1 MHDQIE
7 FKLFGRS
14 IERVAILFGGALIVW
29 SVFVSL
35 ISQSESLTSM
45 IPAFF
50 GLPISILGLL
60 SLRYPNRQKLFMHI
74 NVFLGLL
81 VFIGGL
87 DLVRSLV
94 SGNASFDNPWADVSK
109 LFMAVSGAFFCYA
122 CVQSF
127 LHVRRVRQ
135 SQSTEDAI

>member
-7 FKLFGRS
+7 FKLFGQS

-29 SVFVSL
+29 SIFVSL
-35 ISQSESLTSM
+35 ISQSQSLTSM

-60 SLRYPNRQKLFMHI
+60 SLRYPDKQKFFMHI
-74 NVFLGLL
+74 NVFLGSL

-87 DLVRSLV
+87 DLLRSLV
-94 SGNASFDNPWADVSK
+94 SDNAFLHNPWADVSK
-109 LFMAVSGAFFCYA
+109 LFMAVSSALFCYA

-135 SQSTEDAI
+135 SQSAEDAI